1 MEINQKKDTIQ
12 NEALKAW
19 IDNDKIGTTEI
30 ITGMGKTFLFFKA
43 LRTFPKYENDTLHL
57 FLAEQKDRLGDF
69 TKDMIKFN
77 NIYNCNIMAEYN
89 VQFQCYQTVRNW
101 SGYKLGLVGAD
112 EIHDSIS
119 PENAKFYFNNA
130 FQGIL
135 GLTAKFDG
143 SKYYDFSNNK
153 QMTQAFGKIMVS
165 KQEMLDM
172 IAPIVY
178 SYNINQGQEDNTSRK
193 LNIFVFNHYL
203 ESKEKT
209 IKAGNRLNPFYQTE
223 AAAYNYL
230 TKKFTDALNLQ
241 PYQNEHYAVFED
253 RKNLEI
259 IKVVNKRTTFL
270 HNLKSRLDLVKLLL
284 KYINTK
290 TIVFGN
296 SITELDKITPNV
308 VSSKKTDAENES
320 IRALF
325 DRGIIDVIA
334 SFKKLK
340 QGANL
345 EKVANCVMHSYYS
358 TEIDFI
364 QRIGRLR
371 QDEDKE
377 GNVFIFVA
385 TGTQEEVWL
394 NKMLENA
401 DNFNIIRM
409 TLDTF
414 ISEKHY
420 ENL

>member
-19 IDNDKIGTTEI
+19 IDNDKIGTCEI
-30 ITGMGKTFLFFKA
+30 ITGLGKTFLFLKA
-43 LRTFPKYENDTLHL
+43 LMTYPKHENDTLHL
-57 FLAEQKDRLGDF
+57 FLAEQKDRQSDLI
-69 TKDMIKFN
+69 KDIVKFN
-77 NIYNCNIMAEYN
+77 KIYNCNILEEYN
-89 VQFQCYQTVRNW
+89 LQFQCYQTVRNW

-143 SKYYDFSNNK
+143 SKYYDFSSNK
-153 QMTQAFGKIMVS
+153 QMTQVFGKIMVS

-172 IAPIVY
+172 VSPIVY

-193 LNIFVFNHYL
+193 LNVFVFKHYL

-209 IKAGNRLNPFYQTE
+209 IKAGNKLRPFYQTE
-223 AAAYNYL
+223 AASYNYL
-230 TKKFTDALNLQ
+230 TKLFNNALQLTPHIGENL
-241 PYQNEHYAVFED
+241 AAFEE

-259 IKVVNKRTTFL
+259 IKIVNKRTNFL
-270 HNLKSRLDLVKLLL
+270 HTLESRRKLVKLLL
-284 KYINTK
+284 KYINNK
-290 TIVFGN
+290 TIIFGN
-296 SITELDKITPNV
+296 SITELEKITPNV
-308 VSSKKTDAENES
+308 VSSKKTDDENQA
-320 IRALF
+320 IRDLF
-325 DRGIIDVIA
+325 DTDVIDVIA

-345 EKVANCVMHSYYS
+345 NKVASCILHSYYS
-358 TEIDFI
+358 DEVSFI

-371 QDEDKE
+371 QDGDKE

-385 TGTQEEVWL
+385 NGTQEEVWL

-401 DNFNIIRM
+401 DNFDIKVM
-409 TLDTF
+409 LLDEF
-414 ISEKHY
+414 ITEKHY